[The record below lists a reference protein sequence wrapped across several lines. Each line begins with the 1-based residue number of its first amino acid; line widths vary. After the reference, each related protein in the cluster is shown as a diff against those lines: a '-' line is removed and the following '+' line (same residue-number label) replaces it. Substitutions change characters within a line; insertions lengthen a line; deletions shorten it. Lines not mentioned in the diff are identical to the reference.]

1 MGNLCD
7 IFSFNKECIKNDKN
21 NNNTKNNTNNNTN
34 HVPFLD
40 ISNIYYDEHTEP
52 PSYSQIRNA
61 KSNEY
66 NEYNKYNNYI
76 PHYD

>member
-7 IFSFNKECIKNDKN
+7 IFSFNKECNKDCINNDIKYDK
-21 NNNTKNNTNNNTN
+21 KNNNTN

-40 ISNIYYDEHTEP
+40 ISNIYYDEQAEP

-61 KSNEY
+61 KNNEY
-66 NEYNKYNNYI
+66 NEFFSQC
-76 PHYD
+76 D

>member
-7 IFSFNKECIKNDKN
+7 VFSFNKECIKNDIKKN
-21 NNNTKNNTNNNTN
+21 NN

-40 ISNIYYDEHTEP
+40 ISNIYYDEHAEP

-66 NEYNKYNNYI
+66 NEYNKYNNYL

>member
-1 MGNLCD
+1 MWNICD
-7 IFSFNKECIKNDKN
+7 LFSFNKECNKEYI
-21 NNNTKNNTNNNTN
+21 NNTINYDKKNNNTN

-40 ISNIYYDEHTEP
+40 ISNIYYDEHAEP

-66 NEYNKYNNYI
+66 NEFLA
-76 PHYD
+76 HCD